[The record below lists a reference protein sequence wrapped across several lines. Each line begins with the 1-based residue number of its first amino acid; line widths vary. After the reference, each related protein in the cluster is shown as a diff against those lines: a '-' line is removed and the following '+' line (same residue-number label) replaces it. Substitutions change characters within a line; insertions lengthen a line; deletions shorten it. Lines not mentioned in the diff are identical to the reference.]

1 MATSYY
7 GKDDSKYVLLK
18 APFHAKSI
26 KTLAKWQ
33 YFEWTAGV
41 QCQRK
46 VTMFKL
52 NLYR

>member
-1 MATSYY
+1 MATSYL
-7 GKDDSKYVLLK
+7 GKDDSTYVILK
-18 APFHAKSI
+18 ALLHAKSI

-46 VTMFKL
+46 VIMFKL